1 MGFEPTRAEH
11 IGLAVQRLNHS
22 ATSSLMWWENTFM
35 NNWNLLQ
42 RNKFWN
48 SEFPLDYVTEIPE
61 ENTGKRPGIIFFT
74 FSYCGLSRKTCKAF
88 RPSSVEEPFVLDCY
102 QLSWLI
108 GHRKGIDKLTFGC
121 TGMRSSRR
129 PVYRT
134 GALVLRCGELW
145 ITSEVKRQD
154 FPFKHLITIE
164 GHVKRADIYLKL

>member
-88 RPSSVEEPFVLDCY
+88 R
-102 QLSWLI
+102 
-108 GHRKGIDKLTFGC
+108 R
-121 TGMRSSRR
+121 
-129 PVYRT
+129 
-134 GALVLRCGELW
+134 
-145 ITSEVKRQD
+145 
-154 FPFKHLITIE
+154 
-164 GHVKRADIYLKL
+164 